1 MSGKLLLRVD
11 PRVEELETIT
21 AAVKEFG
28 EAEQWPADLIFQVEL
43 VLEELGLN
51 VINHGKSEGLQQ
63 IEIRLTSEAKA
74 LTIEIVDSG
83 VPFDPLTDAPRP
95 DLESGVQ
102 ERAVG
107 GLGVHL
113 VRSMMDELDYR
124 REEGKNHLTLVK
136 ERIQ

>member
-28 EAEQWPADLIFQVEL
+28 ETEQWPADLIFQVEL

-63 IEIRLTSEAKA
+63 IEIRLTSEAEA

-124 REEGKNHLTLVK
+124 REGGKNHLTLVK
-136 ERIQ
+136 ERVQ

>member
-28 EAEQWPADLIFQVEL
+28 EAERWPADLIFQVEL

-63 IEIRLTSEAKA
+63 IEIRLTSEAEA

-95 DLESGVQ
+95 DLESGVR

-107 GLGVHL
+107 GLGLHL

-124 REEGKNHLTLVK
+124 REGGKNHLTLVK
-136 ERIQ
+136 ERAQ